1 MLSGPMF
8 LLIENQKL
16 RNTSKDLNE
25 ENKKDE
31 ELFVNEVQEVD
42 PTVVIVLAVLVFT
55 VLCIL
60 N

>member
-16 RNTSKDLNE
+16 RNKSKDLTA

-31 ELFVNEVQEVD
+31 ELLVEVEEVD
-42 PTVVIVLAVLVFT
+42 ATVLIVLAVLVFT